1 MKRLSILLLVF
12 ISGCSLIP
20 SAAPPS
26 ASKQAELLWQ
36 KHQESLKTLTKWR
49 LNASLSVTKN
59 QQNWIVRVLWN
70 QDGDNY
76 NLRLNAPLGQGA
88 ALLTGTK
95 DGVIM
100 RTGDNKIL
108 KAKTPDELVVKA
120 LDMELPIANLYYWIR
135 GIPAPDNRNL
145 PYDLFPNGHLYSLEQ
160 SNWFIEYSPYVKVE
174 NRLLPKKIFLDHKDI
189 QVKIV
194 ITQWNI
200 SQQ

>member
-20 SAAPPS
+20 SAAPPA
-26 ASKQAELLWQ
+26 ASKKAELLWQ

-59 QQNWIVRVLWN
+59 KQNWIVRVLWD

-100 RTGDNKIL
+100 RTGDNKTL
-108 KAKTPDELVVKA
+108 KAQNPDELVVKA

-135 GIPAPDNRNL
+135 GIPAPDHRVL

-160 SNWFIEYSPYVKVE
+160 SGWFVEYSPYIEVE
-174 NRLLPKKIFLDHKDI
+174 NRFLPKKIYLDHKDI
-189 QVKIV
+189 EVKIV

-200 SQQ
+200 SQE